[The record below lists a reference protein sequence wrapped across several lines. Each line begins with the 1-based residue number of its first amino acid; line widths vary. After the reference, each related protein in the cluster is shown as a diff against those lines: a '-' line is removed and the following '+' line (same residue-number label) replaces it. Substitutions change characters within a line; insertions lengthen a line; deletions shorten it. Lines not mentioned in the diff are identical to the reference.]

1 LSWLIHGIAT
11 LYALLA
17 TVPFVGFA
25 LTWAISYL
33 LSKDKKKS
41 TRLAMD
47 VTMLLLIG
55 SVASMWNQLFH
66 SRFGFWLIVLG
77 ILIAVGLLG
86 GYQNRVRGAIDMTK
100 IARIVWRIGFVC
112 LAALYVLFLI
122 VNVSIYVIK
131 TA

>member
-1 LSWLIHGIAT
+1 VSWLIHSIAT

-25 LTWAISYL
+25 LAWGIGYWIF
-33 LSKDKKKS
+33 KNKKKS

-55 SVASMWNQLFH
+55 SVASMWNQLFQ
-66 SRFGFWLIVLG
+66 SRFGFWVIFLG

-86 GYQNRVRGAIDMTK
+86 GYQNRVKGTIDVTK
-100 IARIVWRIGFVC
+100 IARIVWRVGFVC
-112 LAALYVLFLI
+112 LATLYVLFLI
-122 VNVSIYVIK
+122 VNLSIYVIK